1 MALITLLARILLSL
15 IFILSG
21 LHKVADFSGTVSLMT
36 QHGLPAA
43 SLLAV
48 LAIAVEVG
56 GGLSVLLG
64 FQARLA
70 AVVLLLFLIPT
81 TLVFHSN
88 LVVPQVQ
95 DQTTQLLK
103 NLAIMGGLLMLAA
116 HGPGAASLDARRRR
130 PASRRLL

>member
-1 MALITLLARILLSL
+1 MAVITLLARVLLSL

-21 LHKVADFSGTVSLMT
+21 LHKVADFGGTAATLAE
-36 QHGLPAA
+36 HGLPAT

-64 FQARLA
+64 FQTRLA
-70 AVVLLLFLIPT
+70 AVVLVLFLIPT
-81 TLVFHSN
+81 TVVFHTN
-88 LVVPQVQ
+88 FIVPQAQ
-95 DQTTQLLK
+95 DEVQLLK
-103 NLAIMGGLLMLAA
+103 NLALMGGLLMLAA
-116 HGPGAASLDARRRR
+116 HGPGTASLDARRRR